1 MWDPLFISLSKRRKC
16 NLRIFA
22 IDDNTDITKLLD
34 TVLTSVGHEFSC
46 VNNGKDGLKNIQ
58 EKQFDV
64 VLLDLSMPGFSGLD
78 VVTALVKDGI
88 VSKQKIVLF
97 TASSV
102 SDREIDDLIKQGVH
116 SCIRK
121 PVDIDILLD
130 RIGEL

>member
-1 MWDPLFISLSKRRKC
+1 LH
-16 NLRIFA
+16 IFA

-34 TVLTSVGHEFSC
+34 TVLTSVGYEFSC
-46 VNNGKDGLKNIQ
+46 VNNGKDGLKNIREQ
-58 EKQFDV
+58 KYDV

-78 VVTALVKDGI
+78 VVNELVNDGNI
-88 VSKQKIVLF
+88 SKQKIVLF

-102 SDREIDDLIKQGVH
+102 SDREIDELIKKGVN

-130 RIGEL
+130 KISQL

>member
-1 MWDPLFISLSKRRKC
+1 
-16 NLRIFA
+16 LRILA

-46 VNNGKDGLKNIQ
+46 VNNGKDGLKNIR
-58 EKQFDV
+58 EHNYDM

-78 VVTALVKDGI
+78 VVNELVNDGNI
-88 VSKQKIVLF
+88 GKQKIVLF

-102 SDREIDDLIKQGVH
+102 SDREIDELIKNGIH

-130 RIGEL
+130 KISQL

>member
-1 MWDPLFISLSKRRKC
+1 M
-16 NLRIFA
+16 RIFA

-34 TVLTSVGHEFSC
+34 TVLTSVGYEFSC
-46 VNNGKDGLKNIQ
+46 ANNGKDGLKNIREQ
-58 EKQFDV
+58 KYDI

-78 VVTALVKDGI
+78 VVNELVSDGNI
-88 VSKQKIVLF
+88 SKQKIVLF

-102 SDREIDDLIKQGVH
+102 SDREIDDMIKKGVH

-130 RIGEL
+130 KLGQL